1 MDVHGGKRGVS
12 REVREGL
19 IVRVGEE
26 VLLETKSRVRI
37 GKEIGETFWTAREVR
52 QGAR

>member
-1 MDVHGGKRGVS
+1 MDVHGGKRAVS

-19 IVRVGEE
+19 IVRVGE